1 MATRSAKIIGIGS
14 LAVALLLGVGG
25 LFTAI
30 GQSETQHG
38 ESIWSSPWLYGALG
52 VFVAAVVL
60 SVGVIIM
67 VLRDREER
75 GRPEGARVVA
85 KGSPGWSWKKHICQ
99 REASVRRGRG
109 QRGLV
114 VQGHHD

>member
-75 GRPEGARVVA
+75 GVRRERGSSRRAARGEPGRTHMSEG
-85 KGSPGWSWKKHICQ
+85 
-99 REASVRRGRG
+99 SVRS
-109 QRGLV
+109 
-114 VQGHHD
+114 